1 MQEEPLSSE
10 PCESSVYLQPDG
22 PSHETGSS
30 THLALSPALGF
41 ADNADDDPM
50 FSTEFSPE
58 RLTARHVVRYGA
70 GGESRQLDR
79 PTQTLLRISYDVPAE
94 EEAWTAAAA
103 WMAARENVEAPTTA
117 CRSDAGAVRGRHD
130 GAKQISAARARWVQP
145 GVTARRR
152 LEQLFGHLG
161 WSGG

>member
-1 MQEEPLSSE
+1 MQDDPLSSD
-10 PCESSVYLQPDG
+10 PFESSVYLLPDG

-30 THLALSPALGF
+30 PYLALSPALGL
-41 ADNADDDPM
+41 ADDADDDPM

-58 RLTARHVVRYGA
+58 RLTARHVSRYGA
-70 GGESRQLDR
+70 GGGSEQHIESSM
-79 PTQTLLRISYDVPAE
+79 TLLRISYDVPAE

-117 CRSDAGAVRGRHD
+117 CRSDAGVVRGRHD